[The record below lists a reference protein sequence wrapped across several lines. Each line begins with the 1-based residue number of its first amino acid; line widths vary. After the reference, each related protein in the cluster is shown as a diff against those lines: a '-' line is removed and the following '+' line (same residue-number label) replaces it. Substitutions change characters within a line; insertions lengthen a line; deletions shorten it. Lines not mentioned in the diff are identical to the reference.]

1 MPATDPAAPG
11 GEPAAPAGGRAAPDG
26 GPASGGN
33 GPSPGAGGQADR
45 EALALLLDATA
56 EAGRIAL
63 SHWRRDPPSREKP
76 GGAGPVSD
84 ADLAVDAYLRETLAA
99 ARPAA
104 AWLSEETPDDP
115 AARRAAAECWIVD
128 PIDGTRPFLAGEPDW
143 NVAAALTRG
152 GRPVAAVV
160 HLPARGETYA
170 ATAGGGATLDGA
182 PLQSRAPAGT
192 PRLLASR
199 QTMAPKRW
207 PRGVP
212 AATLHWRHALAWR
225 FCLVAAGRYDAL
237 LTHRPAWYWDVCAG
251 SLIAAE
257 AGCAVTDAAGAPMRF
272 DAEHPQTAGAAVAPP
287 GLHELLIVS

>member
-1 MPATDPAAPG
+1 MAG
-11 GEPAAPAGGRAAPDG
+11 GEGGRPDAGGRTDRAALD
-26 GPASGGN
+26 
-33 GPSPGAGGQADR
+33 
-45 EALALLLDATA
+45 LLLSAA
-56 EAGRIAL
+56 EEAGRIAL
-63 SHWRRDPPSREKP
+63 RYWRNAPPSREKP

-84 ADLAVDAYLRETLAA
+84 ADLAVDAYLRGTLTA
-99 ARPAA
+99 ARPGT

-115 AARRAAAECWIVD
+115 AARRAAADCWIVD

-152 GRPVAAVV
+152 GRPVAAIV

-170 ATAGGGATLDGA
+170 ATAGGGATLNGA
-182 PLQSRAPAGT
+182 PLRVRAPAGT
-192 PRLLASR
+192 PRVLASR

-207 PRGVP
+207 PGGVP

-251 SLIAAE
+251 SLIASE

-272 DAEHPQTAGAAVAPP
+272 DAEHPQAAGALAAPP
-287 GLHELLIVS
+287 PLHAALIA